1 MYKLIFTNKALK
13 SLKAIPKRDALQ
25 ILEKLEELSTDP
37 DSARNAKR
45 LHSHPIAVFRLRIG
59 DYRVL
64 FDKEDTL
71 RIIEVIDLGHRKYIY
86 E

>member
-25 ILEKLEELSTDP
+25 ILEKLEELSAGP
-37 DSARNAKR
+37 NEARNVKR
-45 LHSHPIAVFRLRIG
+45 LQNHPIAVFRLRIG

-64 FDKEDTL
+64 FDKEDAL
-71 RIIEVIDLGHRKYIY
+71 RIIEIIDIGHRKQIY
-86 E
+86 

>member
-25 ILEKLEELSTDP
+25 ILEKLEELSAHP
-37 DSARNAKR
+37 NEARNVKR
-45 LHSHPIAVFRLRIG
+45 LQNHPIAVFRLRIG

-64 FDKEDTL
+64 FDKEDAL
-71 RIIEVIDLGHRKYIY
+71 RIIEIIDIGHRKHIY
-86 E
+86 